1 MSYPKEWK
9 AAKKYTV
16 NIQVPRPSLPQV
28 QVTGTK
34 LECYEDRS
42 SPTIVKLR
50 LYSPGTNQKPPKKA

>member
-1 MSYPKEWK
+1 MSYPKERK

-16 NIQVPRPSLPQV
+16 NIQVPLPQV